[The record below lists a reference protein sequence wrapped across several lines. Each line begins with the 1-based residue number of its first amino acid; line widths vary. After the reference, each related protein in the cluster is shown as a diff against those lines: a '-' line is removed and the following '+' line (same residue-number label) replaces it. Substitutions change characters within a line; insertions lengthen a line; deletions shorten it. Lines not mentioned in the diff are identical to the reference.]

1 MDGGRDRGEIDLRD
15 CGHRFSG
22 KLLHERREGGR
33 REREDESKAH
43 HVTIVTVGTAVL
55 RYCRR
60 LQQRR
65 IFDAA
70 GVRAA
75 LR

>member
-1 MDGGRDRGEIDLRD
+1 MDGGERRREIDLRD
-15 CGHRFSG
+15 GGHRLSG

-43 HVTIVTVGTAVL
+43 HVAIVTVGTAVL

-60 LQQRR
+60 LEHSR

-70 GVRAA
+70 GVHGSQR
-75 LR
+75 